1 MKKLLALLALL
12 AFLITLPCC
21 AKEVYNDGNYS
32 FDLDNVM
39 IFRNGR
45 ELYYTLYVY
54 PLANTK
60 VKDRFYKATITQY
73 TSNGGVRI
81 SKIHALDLKG
91 NYIHTDNTKE
101 FIKSKINNYSVVIGN
116 NILATFTNCED
127 ETMYLY
133 CKPTK

>member
-1 MKKLLALLALL
+1 MKKLLLLLALL
-12 AFLITLPCC
+12 FTLPCF

-39 IFRNGR
+39 ILRNGQ

-54 PLANTK
+54 PLANTR
-60 VKDRFYKATITQY
+60 VNDRFYKSTITQY
-73 TSNGGVRI
+73 VSNGYANI
-81 SKIHALDLKG
+81 SNIHALDKRG
-91 NYIHTDNTKE
+91 NYIHTDNTRDVVKA
-101 FIKSKINNYSVVIGN
+101 KINNYRVAIGS

-133 CKPTK
+133 CKPAK